1 MMPSSVIFRGE
12 VVAVSFIPLA
22 EKIRRSIKSC
32 ADGCRQNANAAHN
45 ARRLRHTVPEVRHV
59 SRKRAK
65 RRMDALSLDR
75 EQRVCPEYDST
86 GIRKTEVA
94 EPGDVGMRVVD
105 DCAEEHIM

>member
-1 MMPSSVIFRGE
+1 
-12 VVAVSFIPLA
+12 
-22 EKIRRSIKSC
+22 
-32 ADGCRQNANAAHN
+32 
-45 ARRLRHTVPEVRHV
+45 
-59 SRKRAK
+59 
-65 RRMDALSLDR
+65 MDALSLDR